1 MQRKHIIK
9 IVILSLVI
17 LAASILTYIWL
28 TNYAPMPGDD
38 PNCFIVDA
46 VDT

>member
-17 LAASILTYIWL
+17 LVVSILAYIWL
-28 TNYAPMPGDD
+28 TNYAPMPGDN
-38 PNCFIVDA
+38 PNCIIVDA